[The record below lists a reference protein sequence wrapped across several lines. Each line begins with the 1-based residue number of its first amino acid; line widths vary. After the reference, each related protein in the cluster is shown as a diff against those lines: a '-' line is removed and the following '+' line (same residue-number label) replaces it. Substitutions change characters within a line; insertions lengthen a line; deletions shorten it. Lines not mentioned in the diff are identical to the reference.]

1 MPLPEEDIIVNDN
14 ISSNYITNE
23 LIQKYDQKF
32 NDLYRRIVN
41 INSSIMN
48 KEELIVKINDEINN
62 KNYTISILQY
72 SIIFSILLG
81 AVIILHGL
89 KKITNSQ
96 LIIIIIILFLIYLIT
111 IYFGVYHKFYLNNLG
126 KGLRNAKVIMDE
138 YKADL
143 LGILTDYQCPSECPA
158 ISSPEDPALIQ
169 GYATPTLRT
178 DPQLN
183 VWKYGDIPTDLWTN
197 NKLKST
203 NFYVNYNIPNY
214 NATLEEEIY
223 NSPKSTFGTTYPNS
237 TYYKCKWLGG
247 DNNNNGLPN
256 IENNTYSSIPCTYRP
271 NYSEDGRYICSKDP
285 NKISSEED
293 FTKYCNTL

>member
-1 MPLPEEDIIVNDN
+1 MSNNNVND
-14 ISSNYITNE
+14 ITNQ
-23 LIQKYDQKF
+23 LILKYDDKF
-32 NDLYRRIVN
+32 NQLYDENLN

-48 KEELIVKINDEINN
+48 KEELIIKINDEINN
-62 KNYTISILQY
+62 KNYNIAILQY

-81 AVIILHGL
+81 AVIILYGL

-96 LIIIIIILFLIYLIT
+96 LIIIIIVLFLIYLLT
-111 IYFGVYHKFYLNNLG
+111 IYFGVYHKFYLHNLG

-143 LGILTDYQCPSECPA
+143 LGVLTDYQCPSTCP
-158 ISSPEDPALIQ
+158 PVEDPENPAVIQ
-169 GYATPTLRT
+169 GYSSPTLRT

-183 VWKYGDIPTDLWTN
+183 VWQYGDIPTDLWTN
-197 NKLKST
+197 NTLKSS
-203 NFYVNYNIPNY
+203 NFYTNYTIPNY
-214 NATLEEEIY
+214 NTTLEEEMA
-223 NSPKSTFGTTYPNS
+223 NSPKSAFGTSYPNT

-256 IENNTYSSIPCTYRP
+256 IETNTYSSIPCTYRP

-285 NKISSEED
+285 NKISTSE
-293 FTKYCNTL
+293 FTKYCDTL

>member
-1 MPLPEEDIIVNDN
+1 MSNNNVND
-14 ISSNYITNE
+14 ITNK
-23 LIQKYDQKF
+23 LILKYDNKF
-32 NDLYRRIVN
+32 NQLYDENLN

-48 KEELIVKINDEINN
+48 KEELIIKINNEINN

-81 AVIILHGL
+81 AVIILYGL

-158 ISSPEDPALIQ
+158 IPSPQNPALIQ
-169 GYATPTLRT
+169 GYKTPTLRT

-197 NKLKST
+197 DKLKST
-203 NFYVNYNIPNY
+203 NFYNNYSIPNY

-247 DNNNNGLPN
+247 DNNNGLPN
-256 IENNTYSSIPCTYRP
+256 IENNRYSSIPCTYRP
-271 NYSEDGRYICSKDP
+271 KYTEDGRYICNKDP
-285 NKISSEED
+285 NKISEED
-293 FTKYCNTL
+293 FSKYCNTV

>member
-1 MPLPEEDIIVNDN
+1 MSNNNNVND
-14 ISSNYITNE
+14 ITNK
-23 LIQKYDQKF
+23 LILKYDNKF
-32 NDLYRRIVN
+32 NQLYDENLN
-41 INSSIMN
+41 IDSSIMN
-48 KEELIVKINDEINN
+48 KEELIIKINDEINN

-81 AVIILHGL
+81 AIIILYGL

-96 LIIIIIILFLIYLIT
+96 LIIIIIILFLIYLIA
-111 IYFGVYHKFYLNNLG
+111 IYFGVYSKFYLNNLG

-143 LGILTDYQCPSECPA
+143 LGILTDYQCPSTCPPVEA
-158 ISSPEDPALIQ
+158 PQNPALIQ
-169 GYATPTLRT
+169 GYGTPTLRT

-197 NKLKST
+197 DKLKGT
-203 NFYVNYNIPNY
+203 NFYTNYSIPNY

-247 DNNNNGLPN
+247 DNNKYGLPN
-256 IENNTYSSIPCTYRP
+256 LENNTYSSIPCTYRP

-285 NKISSEED
+285 NKISEGD
-293 FTKYCNTL
+293 FNKYCNTL